1 MEFINSIKHPAVV
14 EARSLQSAANRKIT
28 NKVLL
33 EDEQIIRWALD
44 AGLEMDCV
52 FVLDSKQADPF
63 SAYLLEKQVSC
74 YAVSSGILKKI
85 NGKNYTV
92 PWIGV
97 TKLPLKNELI
107 STTQPLILVLDNV
120 LDFGNIGTIIRSASG
135 FGVKDIC
142 LTAPESD
149 LYYRKIIEA
158 SRGKVFETHFHHFS
172 GPLETIRQLKAEG
185 YEIVAT
191 SPHARTLQSEVK
203 LSGRPLALIVG
214 NETNGISE
222 EVEAQADIVV
232 QIPLTG
238 QVESLNVGVAAGI
251 SLYEFK
257 LKLVMAMLTK
267 SIRSTLG
274 REVNVASQCIQQAF
288 DHKLAQLSDLNG
300 AQTILL
306 MVMACDRSMSVDEIS
321 RTTAMW
327 GEALQKLLSGLL
339 GNAYISIQAEK
350 YRITEKGE
358 EKLGKIWTVIESFE
372 NEVLQGFTE
381 EEKTLLF
388 RMLRRVQENCTLM
401 LQQN

>member
-1 MEFINSIKHPAVV
+1 MELISSIKHPAVI
-14 EARSLQSAANRKIT
+14 EARSLQSAASRKT
-28 NKVLL
+28 ANKVLL
-33 EDEQIIRWALD
+33 EDEEIIRWALQ
-44 AGLEMDCV
+44 AGLEVDKV
-52 FVLDSKQADPF
+52 FVLDSKQNESF
-63 SAYLLEKQVSC
+63 SKYLLGKQITC

-97 TKLPLKNELI
+97 AKLPRERRFLK
-107 STTQPLILVLDNV
+107 TTQPLLLVLDNV
-120 LDFGNIGTIIRSASG
+120 LDFGNIGTIIRTASG
-135 FGVKDIC
+135 FGVKQIC
-142 LTAPESD
+142 LTNTETD

-158 SRGKVFETHFHHFS
+158 SRGKVFETDFRCFS
-172 GPLETIRQLKAEG
+172 DPLETIRQLKAEG

-214 NETNGISE
+214 NETNGISA

-238 QVESLNVGVAAGI
+238 QVESLNVGVATGI

-257 LKLVMAMLTK
+257 LKLVMAMLIKT
-267 SIRSTLG
+267 IRSTLG
-274 REVNVASQCIQQAF
+274 REVNVTSQCIQQAF

-306 MVMACDRSMSVDEIS
+306 MVMACDRSMPLEEIS

-327 GEALQKLLSGLL
+327 GDDLQNLLSGLIER
-339 GNAYISIQAEK
+339 AFISRQGEE

-358 EKLGKIWTVIESFE
+358 EKLGKTWAVIESFE
-372 NEVLQGFTE
+372 NEVLQGFSE

-388 RMLRRVQENCTLM
+388 RLLQQVQENCTLIM
-401 LQQN
+401 QQN